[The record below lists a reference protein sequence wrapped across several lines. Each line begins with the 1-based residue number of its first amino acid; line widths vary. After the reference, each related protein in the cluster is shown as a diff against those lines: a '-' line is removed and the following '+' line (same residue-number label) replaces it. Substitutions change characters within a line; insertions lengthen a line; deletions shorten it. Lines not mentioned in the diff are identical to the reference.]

1 MRNYTDVPLAR
12 DAHTIHMQ
20 QELSPKQQRFCSGY
34 PYAENMGALMYLC
47 VLTRPDIA
55 YAEGTLTRHMAN
67 PTYAACKACSRVLN
81 YLHTFPGL
89 GIRFQAGTLQ
99 LHAYTDSD
107 WAACL
112 RTRRSVSGN
121 VVFMAGGPVTWVS
134 KLQPIVAT
142 SSMEAEY
149 ISAYFVVQEVTWL
162 RDTLHELNPLGS
174 EPTLVFIDNTSART
188 LAQNPVFHARS
199 KHINVKFNWLREKVC
214 EGAIRLEYVASAD
227 QTADIMTKLLTGEA
241 FHRHQMVLVCDS
253 SR

>member
-1 MRNYTDVPLAR
+1 
-12 DAHTIHMQ
+12 
-20 QELSPKQQRFCSGY
+20 
-34 PYAENMGALMYLC
+34 MYLC
-47 VLTRPDIA
+47 DLTRPDIA
-55 YAEGTLTRHMAN
+55 YAVGTLSRHMAN
-67 PTYAACKACSRVLN
+67 PTYAACKACSRALN

-89 GIRFQAGTLQ
+89 GIRFQAGPLQ
-99 LHAYTDSD
+99 LHASTGSD

-112 RTRRSVSGN
+112 RRRRSVSGN
-121 VVFMAGGPVTWVS
+121 VVFMAGGPVAWLS
-134 KLQPIVAT
+134 NKLQPIVAT

-162 RDTLHELNPLGS
+162 RDTLRELDLLGS

-199 KHINVKFNWLREKVC
+199 MHIDVKFHWLC

-227 QTADIMTKLLTGEA
+227 QTADIMTKPLTGEA
-241 FHRHQMVLVCDS
+241 FHIHQMVLMCDS